1 VQLRA
6 GDCARPDARG
16 PRLRLLQGRSLRRL
30 QATFLRHRLLPCLI
44 RPPFLNQPIIPR
56 RQRSLM
62 LQPGLLA
69 YLVQLL
75 LCEA

>member
-1 VQLRA
+1 MQLRA
-6 GDCARPDARG
+6 GDCARPAARG

-30 QATFLRHRLLPCLI
+30 QATFLRLRLLPCMI